1 LGKTGSDW
9 NLTYQARVGT
19 STAFIGYSPETVT
32 ALNGVLELGQTSDM
46 DFSILVNRFPDSDAA
61 FWGKMTLSADK
72 APALNCQ

>member
-1 LGKTGSDW
+1 
-9 NLTYQARVGT
+9 
-19 STAFIGYSPETVT
+19 
-32 ALNGVLELGQTSDM
+32 M